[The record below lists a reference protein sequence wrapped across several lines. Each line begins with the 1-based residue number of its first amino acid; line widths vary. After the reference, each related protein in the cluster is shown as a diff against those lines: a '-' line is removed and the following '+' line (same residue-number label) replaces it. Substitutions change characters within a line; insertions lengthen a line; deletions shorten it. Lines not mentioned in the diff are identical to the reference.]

1 MEYQDYYQI
10 LGVKRD
16 APVDEIK
23 RAYRKLAGKYHPDV
37 SKEPKAEERFK
48 QISMAYEVLSNPE
61 KKKAY
66 DQLGSYQPGQNF
78 KPPPDWERRYG
89 GGGDFSGMSFS
100 DLFEQIFSGFGSGSG
115 DPGSRTGETT
125 GRKAPAA
132 FQAEVEITLEEA
144 SQGTERVFEIEGRKI
159 RIRIPKGAQNGQKLR
174 VPIRA
179 RRGWSRMPGG
189 SDLLITVRFLPHPL
203 FRPVD
208 DHLEMEVTITPVEA
222 VLGTEIEIPT
232 FAGRVRLRIP
242 QATSSGQSFRL
253 ERKGM
258 SRASGVPGDLWVR
271 VKIVAEKP
279 NSERERQLYEELLKI
294 QHTKIRQNF

>member
-16 APVDEIK
+16 ASVDEIK
-23 RAYRKLAGKYHPDV
+23 RVYRKLARKYHPDV
-37 SKEPKAEERFK
+37 SKEPGAEERFK
-48 QISMAYEVLSNPE
+48 NISMAYEVLSNPE

-100 DLFEQIFSGFGSGSG
+100 DLFEQIFSGFGANPGNSGF
-115 DPGSRTGETT
+115 RTEDGA
-125 GRKAPAA
+125 RMKAPPA

-144 SQGTERVFEIEGRKI
+144 SRGTERVFEIDGRKI
-159 RIRIPKGAQNGQKLR
+159 RIRIPKGAHNGQKLR
-174 VPIRA
+174 VPIRS
-179 RRGWSRMPGG
+179 RRGWNRMSGG
-189 SDLLITVRFLPHPL
+189 GDLQITIRLLPHPL

-208 DHLEMEVTITPVEA
+208 DHLEMEVPITPAEA
-222 VLGTEIEIPT
+222 VLGTEVETPT

-242 QATSSGQSFRL
+242 PATSSGQSFRL
-253 ERKGM
+253 EKKGM
-258 SRASGVPGDLWVR
+258 TKPSGEAGDLWVR

-279 NSERERQLYEELLKI
+279 HSERERQLYEELRRI
-294 QHTKIRQNF
+294 QGTKIRQNF